1 MITGHPPF
9 DGETDKDI
17 SESILNHEPT
27 YPENISPELK
37 DMIQK
42 MLKKDPEERIQL
54 KECFEHPWMIKH
66 KNDKKIEKDYWIQ
79 QL

>member
-1 MITGHPPF
+1 
-9 DGETDKDI
+9 
-17 SESILNHEPT
+17 
-27 YPENISPELK
+27 
-37 DMIQK
+37 

-79 QL
+79 QLKEIY